1 MALQPGC
8 EGLPT
13 RSSLPVPAPGHV
25 YAETSIKDSEFLTP
39 RQIRIAQ
46 QRRRKVKGRRQV
58 DATEDSLPAAV
69 AEYWNVQPRRDVGI
83 VQRPQLREE
92 VHVGR
97 AAAQKDVL
105 AVVYLLA
112 GVGLRKGERP
122 AAKEGSLLHQD
133 HRMAAIGEVAGG
145 GHPRQPSADNYY
157 LPEALAAI
165 PFAHSLAISTSFSR
179 VLRLT
184 LLPKTL

>member
-1 MALQPGC
+1 MKW
-8 EGLPT
+8 
-13 RSSLPVPAPGHV
+13 RW
-25 YAETSIKDSEFLTP
+25 
-39 RQIRIAQ
+39 
-46 QRRRKVKGRRQV
+46 QV
-58 DATEDSLPAAV
+58 DAAKDSLPATV
-69 AEYWNVQPRRDVGI
+69 AEYWDIKPWRNVGV
-83 VQRPQLREE
+83 VQDTELREE

-97 AAAQKDVL
+97 AAAQEDVL

-122 AAKEGSLLHQD
+122 AAQEGSLLHQD

-145 GHPRQPSADNYY
+145 GHACQPSAYDYY

-184 LLPKTL
+184 LLPNTL

>member
-1 MALQPGC
+1 M
-8 EGLPT
+8 
-13 RSSLPVPAPGHV
+13 
-25 YAETSIKDSEFLTP
+25 KW
-39 RQIRIAQ
+39 
-46 QRRRKVKGRRQV
+46 RRQV
-58 DATEDSLPAAV
+58 DAAEDSLPATV
-69 AEYWNVQPRRDVGI
+69 AEDGNVQPRRDVG
-83 VQRPQLREE
+83 VLQGAKLLEE

-97 AAAQKDVL
+97 AATQEDML

-122 AAKEGSLLHQD
+122 AAQEGSLLHQD

-145 GHPRQPSADNYY
+145 GHPRQPAAYDYY

-165 PFAHSLAISTSFSR
+165 PFAHSLAISTSFSL